1 MPLVSSSIPNLING
15 VSQQPAPTRLR
26 TSCEAAE
33 NAYMSVVS
41 GLQKRPNATYM
52 STLGLGNIPTD
63 TAIHVIKK
71 SGSDKYVIVAGNG
84 TIQVFDIET
93 GNGRTV
99 IGDNADGYL
108 TTTKPAS
115 SFRFVTIADTTFV
128 LNREITVQGSVTA
141 ETGDRLNPYN
151 RVSVFIKRAV
161 ASTTY
166 AVYVNNSLAATT
178 GTNANTEAANA
189 LEGTA
194 EIAEEMR
201 ADCAGRGYSNVGVV
215 GSTLYF
221 DIPVGAVVTVTDQFG
236 GAAMRVIQDKIQEF
250 SDLPPS
256 EREGRLVKVMGDADE
271 SGDDYWVY
279 FDGQVWVETHG
290 WDAKYSLNDAT
301 MMHTLVD
308 QGDGTFDYGV
318 QTYIDRLVGDDD
330 SNALPSFVNN
340 PINSMFLY
348 KGRMGLLSD
357 ENLIMS
363 ETNNYENYFRTT
375 VTQLLDTERI
385 DVASTTGRIN
395 YLQHAVAF
403 GDNLVLFSDK
413 QQFKVTQGDTI
424 TPQTVGLQ
432 PTTAFD
438 SSIDVQPVSSG
449 PNVFFAVD
457 GPTWASMR
465 ELYIDSDNDQF
476 NASLTT
482 VQVPKYIPTGI
493 TGLTVSTFED
503 IMVALSKNDL
513 STLYIYKW
521 FVDGNQKVQSAWS
534 KWTFDDIEIIG
545 IRFVDQDLIM
555 VYKMGGDVHV
565 SRVRVEETVS
575 VQSDSPLLIDHKLTR
590 SLTTTVYDAITDTT
604 TITVPYSYANTLE
617 FWRQSNPYGDNLV
630 ATKVN
635 NSTYTVSGDETLT
648 DWAVGVPYTFSF
660 EVSQQYIRGEA
671 GGGEVAIQDGRVQ
684 LRYMSVLY
692 QNSSYFV
699 VEVKPTN
706 RNQNYY
712 VFTGRIF
719 ASSSNIL
726 DTMPFDTGEFRFP
739 VMSKNT
745 EVVIK
750 LTSDKPFPCAF
761 GSIEWDAMYYPRT
774 KRI

>member
-26 TSCEAAE
+26 TACENAE

-52 STLGLGNIPTD
+52 STLNLGNISTD
-63 TAIHVIKK
+63 TAIHVVKK
-71 SGSDKYVIVAGNG
+71 SATDRYVIVAGNG
-84 TIQVFDIET
+84 TLQVFDLDT
-93 GNGRTV
+93 GVGKTV
-99 IGDNADGYL
+99 TGSNTDGYL
-108 TTTKPAS
+108 TTTTPAS
-115 SFRFVTIADTTFV
+115 SMRFVTIADTTFI
-128 LNREITVQGSVTA
+128 LNREKTVTGAAAA
-141 ETGDRLNPYN
+141 EDGTRLDPYN

-166 AVYVNNSLAATT
+166 AVYVDNVLKATT
-178 GTNANTEAANA
+178 ATNSNVDAASA

-194 EIAEEMR
+194 EIAEELR
-201 ADCAGRGYSNVGVV
+201 ADAVAKGNTNVGIV
-215 GSTLYF
+215 GSTVYF
-221 DIPVGAVVTVTDQFG
+221 DVPVGAVVTVTDQFG
-236 GAAMRVIQDKIQEF
+236 GAAMRIIQDKIQEF
-250 SDLPPS
+250 SDLPPT
-256 EREGRLVKVMGDADE
+256 ERVGRLVKVMGDAQED
-271 SGDDYWVY
+271 GDDYWVY
-279 FDGQVWVETHG
+279 FDGQVWVETYG
-290 WDAKYSLNDAT
+290 WNAKYVVDNTTL
-301 MMHTLVD
+301 MHTLVD
-308 QGDGTFDYGV
+308 NNDGTFTYGSHSFEN
-318 QTYIDRLVGDDD
+318 RLVGDDN
-330 SNALPSFVNN
+330 SNALPSFINN
-340 PINSMFLY
+340 TINSMFLY

-363 ETNNYENYFRTT
+363 ETNAYENYFRTT

-395 YLQHAVAF
+395 FLQHAVAF

-438 SSIDVQPVSSG
+438 SSVDVQPVSSG

-457 GPTWASMR
+457 GPTYASMR

-482 VQVPKYIPTGI
+482 VQIPKYVPTGVK
-493 TGLTVSTFED
+493 GLTVSTFED
-503 IMVALSKNDL
+503 ILVVLSKNDL

-521 FVDGNQKVQSAWS
+521 FVDGNEKVQSAWS
-534 KWTFDDIEIIG
+534 KWQFDDIEIIG
-545 IRFVDQDLIM
+545 IRFIDQDLIM
-555 VYKMGGDVHV
+555 VYKMGAEIHV
-565 SRVRVEETVS
+565 SRIRVEETVS
-575 VQSDSPLLIDHKLTR
+575 VQTDTPLLLDHKLPR
-590 SLTTTVYDAITDTT
+590 SKTTTSYDSATDKTT
-604 TITVPYSYANTLE
+604 VTLPYAYANTMQ
-617 FWRQSNPYGDNLV
+617 FWTQSSPYGNPLV
-630 ATKVN
+630 ASKT
-635 NSTYTVSGDETLT
+635 SDTVYELTGNHTAT
-648 DWAVGVPYTFSF
+648 DWAGGVPYLFNF
-660 EVSQQYIRGEA
+660 EVSHQFVRGEA
-671 GGGEVAIQDGRVQ
+671 GGGEVSIQDGRVQ

-699 VEVKPTN
+699 VTVKPTN
-706 RNQNYY
+706 RNENKY

-719 ASSSNIL
+719 ASANNLL

-745 EVVIK
+745 DVVIK

>member
-26 TSCEAAE
+26 TACENAE

-52 STLGLGNIPTD
+52 STLNLGNISTD
-63 TAIHVIKK
+63 TAIHVVKK
-71 SGSDKYVIVAGNG
+71 SPSDRYVIVAGDG
-84 TIQVFDIET
+84 TLQVFDLDT
-93 GNGRTV
+93 GVGKTI
-99 IGDNADGYL
+99 IGNNADGYL
-108 TTTKPAS
+108 TTTTPAS
-115 SFRFVTIADTTFV
+115 SMRFVTIADTTFI
-128 LNREITVQGSVTA
+128 LNRDKTVTGAAAA
-141 ETGDRLNPYN
+141 EDGTRLDPYN

-166 AVYVNNSLAATT
+166 AVYVDNVLKATT
-178 GTNANTEAANA
+178 STNSNVDAASA
-189 LEGTA
+189 LEGTSQ
-194 EIAEEMR
+194 IAQELR
-201 ADCAGRGYSNVGVV
+201 ADAVAKGNSGVGVV
-215 GSTLYF
+215 GSTVYF
-221 DIPVGAVVTVTDQFG
+221 DVPVGSVVTVTDQFG
-236 GAAMRVIQDKIQEF
+236 GAAMRIIQDKIQEF

-256 EREGRLVKVMGDADE
+256 ERVGRLVKVMGDAQED
-271 SGDDYWVY
+271 GDDYWVV
-279 FDGQVWVETHG
+279 FDGQVWVETYG
-290 WDAKYSLNDAT
+290 WNAKYTVDNTTL
-301 MMHTLVD
+301 MHKLVD
-308 QGDGTFDYGV
+308 NNDGTFTYGSH
-318 QTYIDRLVGDDD
+318 TYENRLVGDDN
-330 SNALPSFVNN
+330 SNTLPSFINN
-340 PINSMFLY
+340 KINSMFLY

-363 ETNNYENYFRTT
+363 ETNAYENYFRTT

-395 YLQHAVAF
+395 FLQHAVAF

-438 SSIDVQPVSSG
+438 SSVDVQPVSSG

-457 GPTWASMR
+457 GPTYASMR

-482 VQVPKYIPTGI
+482 VQIPKYVPTGVK
-493 TGLTVSTFED
+493 GLTVSTFED
-503 IMVALSKNDL
+503 ILVVLSKNDL
-513 STLYIYKW
+513 GTLYIYKW
-521 FVDGNQKVQSAWS
+521 FVDGNEKVQSAWS
-534 KWTFDDIEIIG
+534 KWQFDDIEIIG
-545 IRFVDQDLIM
+545 IRFIDQDLIM
-555 VYKMGGDVHV
+555 VYKMGAEVHV
-565 SRVRVEETVS
+565 SRIRVEETVS
-575 VQSDSPLLIDHKLTR
+575 VQTDTPLLLDHKLPR
-590 SLTTTVYDAITDTT
+590 AKTTTSYDAATDKTT
-604 TITVPYSYANTLE
+604 VTIPYAYANTME
-617 FWRQSNPYGDNLV
+617 FWTQSGPYGDPIV
-630 ATKVN
+630 ANKTSN
-635 NSTYTVSGDETLT
+635 TTYELTGNHTAT
-648 DWAVGVPYTFSF
+648 DWAGGVPYLFNF
-660 EVSQQYIRGEA
+660 EVSHQFVRGEA
-671 GGGEVAIQDGRVQ
+671 GGGEVSIQDGRVQ

-692 QNSSYFV
+692 QNSSFFV
-699 VEVKPTN
+699 VTVKPTN
-706 RNQNYY
+706 RNENKY

-719 ASSSNIL
+719 AAANNKL

-739 VMSKNT
+739 VMAKNT
-745 EVVIK
+745 DVVVK

>member
-26 TSCEAAE
+26 TACENAE

-52 STLGLGNIPTD
+52 STLNLGNISTD
-63 TAIHVIKK
+63 TAIHVVKK
-71 SGSDKYVIVAGNG
+71 SATDRYVIVAGNG
-84 TIQVFDIET
+84 TLQVFDLDT
-93 GNGRTV
+93 GVGKTV
-99 IGDNADGYL
+99 TGSNTDGYL
-108 TTTKPAS
+108 TTTTPAS
-115 SFRFVTIADTTFV
+115 SMRFVTIADTTFI
-128 LNREITVQGSVTA
+128 LNREKTVTGAAAA
-141 ETGDRLNPYN
+141 EDGTRLDPYN

-166 AVYVNNSLAATT
+166 AVYVDNVLKATT
-178 GTNANTEAANA
+178 ATNSNVDAASA

-194 EIAEEMR
+194 EIAEELR
-201 ADCAGRGYSNVGVV
+201 ADAVAKGNTNVGIV
-215 GSTLYF
+215 GSTVYF
-221 DIPVGAVVTVTDQFG
+221 DVPVNSVVTVTDQFG
-236 GAAMRVIQDKIQEF
+236 GAAMRIIQDKIQEF
-250 SDLPPS
+250 SDLPPT
-256 EREGRLVKVMGDADE
+256 ERVGRLVKVMGDAQE
-271 SGDDYWVY
+271 EGDDYWVY
-279 FDGQVWVETHG
+279 FDGQVWVETYG
-290 WDAKYSLNDAT
+290 WNAKYTVDNTTL
-301 MMHTLVD
+301 MHKLVD
-308 QGDGTFDYGV
+308 NNDGTF
-318 QTYIDRLVGDDD
+318 TYSPHSFENRLVGDDN
-330 SNALPSFVNN
+330 SNALPSFINN
-340 PINSMFLY
+340 TINSMFLY

-363 ETNNYENYFRTT
+363 ETNAYENYFRTT

-395 YLQHAVAF
+395 FLQHAVAF

-438 SSIDVQPVSSG
+438 SSVDVQPVSSG

-457 GPTWASMR
+457 GPTYASMR

-482 VQVPKYIPTGI
+482 VQIPKYVPTGVK
-493 TGLTVSTFED
+493 GLTVSTFED
-503 IMVALSKNDL
+503 ILVVLSKNDL
-513 STLYIYKW
+513 GTLYIYKW
-521 FVDGNQKVQSAWS
+521 FVDGNEKVQSAWS
-534 KWTFDDIEIIG
+534 KWQFDDIEIIG
-545 IRFVDQDLIM
+545 IRFIDQDLIM
-555 VYKMGGDVHV
+555 VYKMGAEIHV
-565 SRVRVEETVS
+565 SRIRVEETVS
-575 VQSDSPLLIDHKLTR
+575 VQTDTPLLLDHKLPR
-590 SLTTTVYDAITDTT
+590 SKTTTSYDAATDKTT
-604 TITVPYSYANTLE
+604 VTLPYAYANTMQ
-617 FWRQSNPYGDNLV
+617 FWTQSSPYGDPIV
-630 ATKVN
+630 ASKT
-635 NSTYTVSGDETLT
+635 SDTVYELTGNHTAT
-648 DWAVGVPYTFSF
+648 DWAGGVPYLFNF
-660 EVSQQYIRGEA
+660 EVSHQFVRGEA
-671 GGGEVAIQDGRVQ
+671 GGGEVSIQDGRVQ

-699 VEVKPTN
+699 VTVKPTN
-706 RNQNYY
+706 RNENKY

-719 ASSSNIL
+719 ASANNLL

-745 EVVIK
+745 DVVIK